1 MEYLVSSLVH
11 YELCIMH
18 QIKGDGFVPR
28 NFLTIALPKGKL
40 LTDSIQLLNKTGLD
54 CLQVDGDSRHLYF
67 DFPEAQTRII
77 ICRPTDIPTYVEYGA
92 ADIGFV
98 GKDTLLEEN
107 KDVAELLD
115 LKFGYC
121 RFVVAMPE
129 DKVPP
134 LLPNGEYDLSVL
146 NHQRVATKF
155 PRVAHTFFSQSGM
168 QVVTIKLHGNIELA
182 PEVGL
187 AEMIVDIVSTGKTLV
202 QNHLLEVAPILE
214 ATTRLIANRVAYRM
228 KYERIHELVESLR
241 THVNGVA

>member
-1 MEYLVSSLVH
+1 M
-11 YELCIMH
+11 
-18 QIKGDGFVPR
+18 KGMDLLPR

-40 LTDSIQLLNKTGLD
+40 LTDSLQLLNKVGLD
-54 CLQVDGDSRHLYF
+54 CLQVDEDSRQLYF
-67 DFPEAQTRII
+67 DFPEVQIRII

-107 KDVAELLD
+107 KDIAELLD

-134 LLPNGEYDLSVL
+134 LLPSGEYNLSVL

-155 PRVAHTFFSQSGM
+155 PRVAQTFFSQLGM
-168 QVVTIKLHGNIELA
+168 QVITIKLHGNIELA
-182 PEVGL
+182 PKAGL
-187 AEMIVDIVSTGKTLV
+187 AEMIVDIVSSGKTLV
-202 QNHLLEVAPILE
+202 QNRLLEVAPILE
-214 ATTRLIANRVAYRM
+214 ATTRLVANRVAYRI
-228 KYERIHELVESLR
+228 KYDRIHELVEGLR
-241 THVNGVA
+241 PHIKTA

>member
-1 MEYLVSSLVH
+1 M
-11 YELCIMH
+11 
-18 QIKGDGFVPR
+18 PR
-28 NFLTIALPKGKL
+28 NLLTIALPKGKL
-40 LTDSIQLLNKTGLD
+40 LIDSLELLNKVGLD
-54 CLQVDGDSRHLYF
+54 CLQVNEESRQLFF
-67 DFPEAQTRII
+67 DFPEMQIRII

-92 ADIGFV
+92 ADLGFV

-134 LLPNGEYDLSVL
+134 RLLSGEYDLSVL

-155 PRVAHTFFSQSGM
+155 PRVAQSFFSQLGM
-168 QVVTIKLHGNIELA
+168 QVVPIKLHGNIELA
-182 PEVGL
+182 PRVGL
-187 AEMIVDIVSTGKTLV
+187 AEMIVDIVSTGKTLL

-214 ATTRLIANRVAYRM
+214 ATTRLVANRVVYRM
-228 KYERIHELVESLR
+228 KYERIHELVEGLR
-241 THVNGVA
+241 AHIIDKGVKLQ